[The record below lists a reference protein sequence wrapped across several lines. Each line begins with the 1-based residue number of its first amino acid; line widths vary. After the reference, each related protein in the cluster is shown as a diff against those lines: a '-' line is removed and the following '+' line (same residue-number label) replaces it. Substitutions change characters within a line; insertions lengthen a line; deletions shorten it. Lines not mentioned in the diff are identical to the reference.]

1 LRYQGCGVADVSV
14 NLSSDLVIARNKAR
28 LELVELSR
36 PPVCLP
42 DDVAAKPRH
51 LQGASAEDLV
61 WWPGRAAASRLP
73 WLLLALHEPIVP
85 QARMRL
91 LRLRCALPLHLEDAG
106 AAGCEPR
113 IVL

>member
-14 NLSSDLVIARNKAR
+14 NLSSDLVIARDKAR

-51 LQGASAEDLV
+51 LQGPALKTSSG
-61 WWPGRAAASRLP
+61 GRAA
-73 WLLLALHEPIVP
+73 
-85 QARMRL
+85 
-91 LRLRCALPLHLEDAG
+91 LRRAGFLGFFLRFMTRSCHRRECVFSA
-106 AAGCEPR
+106 
-113 IVL
+113 